1 MTLAIETDVAPS
13 VPFWSRVRR
22 ALRRSSLIIGAV
34 IVVTV
39 VLVALAAPLIAP
51 YSPYDQNLDIR
62 TIPPS
67 FLGGHPDHLL
77 GTDQMGRD
85 YLSRLIYGARVALVI
100 SVGAVALSS
109 LIGITLGLLGG
120 YFGGRVDAVVMFF
133 ITVRLSLPVILV
145 ALAVVGLVGSQLIT
159 IMAVLAGLLWDRF
172 AVVVRSL
179 TTQMRE
185 REFVLA
191 ARAAGCSNLRIL
203 TRDIL
208 PNLAASIVVIATLE
222 MANAILLEAALS
234 FLGLGIKP
242 PNPSWGSMI
251 AEAKDFVF
259 FEPWLINIPGFALFI
274 FVVGINLLG
283 DGLQDLLSA
292 KSRRS

>member
-1 MTLAIETDVAPS
+1 MTLAIDS
-13 VPFWSRVRR
+13 VPVPSAPLWARARR
-22 ALRRSSLIIGAV
+22 ALRHSGLTIGAA
-34 IVVTV
+34 IVLTLV
-39 VLVALAAPLIAP
+39 VVALLAPVIAP

-67 FLGGHPDHLL
+67 FLGGHADHLL

-85 YLSRLIYGARVALVI
+85 YLSRLIYGARVALII

-109 LIGITLGLLGG
+109 LMGISLGLLGG
-120 YFGGRVDAVVMFF
+120 YFGGKVDAVVMFF
-133 ITVRLSLPVILV
+133 VTVRLSLPVILV
-145 ALAVVGLVGSQLIT
+145 ALAVVGLVGSTLMT

-179 TTQMRE
+179 TMQMRE

-191 ARAAGCSNLRIL
+191 ARAAGCSNFRIL

-208 PNLAASIVVIATLE
+208 PNLAAPIVVIATLE

-234 FLGLGIKP
+234 FLGLGVKP
-242 PNPSWGSMI
+242 PDPSWGSMI

-259 FEPWLINIPGFALFI
+259 FEPWLVNIPGFALFT

-283 DGLQDLLSA
+283 DGLQDVLST
-292 KSRRS
+292 KSRRA

>member
-1 MTLAIETDVAPS
+1 
-13 VPFWSRVRR
+13 
-22 ALRRSSLIIGAV
+22 
-34 IVVTV
+34 
-39 VLVALAAPLIAP
+39 
-51 YSPYDQNLDIR
+51 
-62 TIPPS
+62 
-67 FLGGHPDHLL
+67 
-77 GTDQMGRD
+77 MGRD